1 MEIKQEF
8 KNLIPPLNEAEYSE
22 LESSILAEGCR
33 EPLIVWNNV
42 LVDGHNRYEICT
54 KHNIPFET
62 KSINFSDD
70 DEAMVWIITN
80 QLGRR
85 NITDFSRAELA
96 LKRKE
101 ILLKQGREKMSEAKK
116 EALIIQKEGL
126 TNSVKPSIKHN
137 TQEILAKEVSKTIML
152 EASNYLINIF
162 ENAIDRNEIDFYN
175 YQFSSLANMFDFVIY
190 SFSESNSNSI
200 LSYTVFEISTVIKGN
215 DYNIIEFS
223 SVINSISDTIE
234 LDVNEIESYNIDYA
248 LQLIDMQFKEIRM
261 ASKKKV
267 SA

>member
-1 MEIKQEF
+1 
-8 KNLIPPLNEAEYSE
+8 
-22 LESSILAEGCR
+22 
-33 EPLIVWNNV
+33 
-42 LVDGHNRYEICT
+42 
-54 KHNIPFET
+54 
-62 KSINFSDD
+62 
-70 DEAMVWIITN
+70 
-80 QLGRR
+80 
-85 NITDFSRAELA
+85 
-96 LKRKE
+96 
-101 ILLKQGREKMSEAKK
+101 
-116 EALIIQKEGL
+116 
-126 TNSVKPSIKHN
+126 
-137 TQEILAKEVSKTIML
+137 
-152 EASNYLINIF
+152 
-162 ENAIDRNEIDFYN
+162 
-175 YQFSSLANMFDFVIY
+175 MFDFVIY

>member
-1 MEIKQEF
+1 MQRKLTAREIEK
-8 KNLIPPLNEAEYSE
+8 
-22 LESSILAEGCR
+22 
-33 EPLIVWNNV
+33 
-42 LVDGHNRYEICT
+42 
-54 KHNIPFET
+54 
-62 KSINFSDD
+62 
-70 DEAMVWIITN
+70 
-80 QLGRR
+80 
-85 NITDFSRAELA
+85 
-96 LKRKE
+96 
-101 ILLKQGREKMSEAKK
+101 LKQ
-116 EALIIQKEGL
+116 
-126 TNSVKPSIKHN
+126 
-137 TQEILAKEVSKTIML
+137 AKEVSKTIML

-175 YQFSSLANMFDFVIY
+175 YQFSSLANIFDFVIY

-248 LQLIDMQFKEIRM
+248 LSLIDMQFKEIRM

>member
-1 MEIKQEF
+1 MQRKLIAREIEK
-8 KNLIPPLNEAEYSE
+8 
-22 LESSILAEGCR
+22 
-33 EPLIVWNNV
+33 
-42 LVDGHNRYEICT
+42 
-54 KHNIPFET
+54 
-62 KSINFSDD
+62 
-70 DEAMVWIITN
+70 
-80 QLGRR
+80 
-85 NITDFSRAELA
+85 
-96 LKRKE
+96 
-101 ILLKQGREKMSEAKK
+101 LKQ
-116 EALIIQKEGL
+116 
-126 TNSVKPSIKHN
+126 
-137 TQEILAKEVSKTIML
+137 AKEVSKTIML

-248 LQLIDMQFKEIRM
+248 LQLIDMQFKEMQM
-261 ASKKKV
+261 ASKKKAIFV
-267 SA
+267 KYMNLQTIF

>member
-1 MEIKQEF
+1 MQRKLIAREIEK
-8 KNLIPPLNEAEYSE
+8 
-22 LESSILAEGCR
+22 
-33 EPLIVWNNV
+33 
-42 LVDGHNRYEICT
+42 
-54 KHNIPFET
+54 
-62 KSINFSDD
+62 
-70 DEAMVWIITN
+70 
-80 QLGRR
+80 
-85 NITDFSRAELA
+85 
-96 LKRKE
+96 
-101 ILLKQGREKMSEAKK
+101 LKQAKK
-116 EALIIQKEGL
+116 
-126 TNSVKPSIKHN
+126 
-137 TQEILAKEVSKTIML
+137 VSKTIML

>member
-1 MEIKQEF
+1 MQRKLIAREIEK
-8 KNLIPPLNEAEYSE
+8 
-22 LESSILAEGCR
+22 
-33 EPLIVWNNV
+33 
-42 LVDGHNRYEICT
+42 
-54 KHNIPFET
+54 
-62 KSINFSDD
+62 
-70 DEAMVWIITN
+70 
-80 QLGRR
+80 
-85 NITDFSRAELA
+85 
-96 LKRKE
+96 
-101 ILLKQGREKMSEAKK
+101 LKQ
-116 EALIIQKEGL
+116 
-126 TNSVKPSIKHN
+126 
-137 TQEILAKEVSKTIML
+137 AKEVSKTIML

-261 ASKKKV
+261 ASKKKLKNLY
-267 SA
+267 

>member
-1 MEIKQEF
+1 MQRKLTAREIEK
-8 KNLIPPLNEAEYSE
+8 
-22 LESSILAEGCR
+22 
-33 EPLIVWNNV
+33 
-42 LVDGHNRYEICT
+42 
-54 KHNIPFET
+54 
-62 KSINFSDD
+62 
-70 DEAMVWIITN
+70 
-80 QLGRR
+80 
-85 NITDFSRAELA
+85 
-96 LKRKE
+96 
-101 ILLKQGREKMSEAKK
+101 LKQ
-116 EALIIQKEGL
+116 
-126 TNSVKPSIKHN
+126 
-137 TQEILAKEVSKTIML
+137 AKEVSKTIML

-215 DYNIIEFS
+215 DYSIIEFS

-261 ASKKKV
+261 ASKKKAIFV
-267 SA
+267 KYMNS

>member
-1 MEIKQEF
+1 MQRKLTAREIEK
-8 KNLIPPLNEAEYSE
+8 
-22 LESSILAEGCR
+22 
-33 EPLIVWNNV
+33 
-42 LVDGHNRYEICT
+42 
-54 KHNIPFET
+54 
-62 KSINFSDD
+62 
-70 DEAMVWIITN
+70 
-80 QLGRR
+80 
-85 NITDFSRAELA
+85 
-96 LKRKE
+96 
-101 ILLKQGREKMSEAKK
+101 LKQ
-116 EALIIQKEGL
+116 
-126 TNSVKPSIKHN
+126 
-137 TQEILAKEVSKTIML
+137 AKEVSKTIML

-175 YQFSSLANMFDFVIY
+175 YQFGSLANMFDFVIY

>member
-1 MEIKQEF
+1 MQRKLTAREIEK
-8 KNLIPPLNEAEYSE
+8 
-22 LESSILAEGCR
+22 
-33 EPLIVWNNV
+33 
-42 LVDGHNRYEICT
+42 
-54 KHNIPFET
+54 
-62 KSINFSDD
+62 
-70 DEAMVWIITN
+70 
-80 QLGRR
+80 
-85 NITDFSRAELA
+85 
-96 LKRKE
+96 
-101 ILLKQGREKMSEAKK
+101 LKQ
-116 EALIIQKEGL
+116 
-126 TNSVKPSIKHN
+126 
-137 TQEILAKEVSKTIML
+137 AKEVSKTIML

-248 LQLIDMQFKEIRM
+248 LQLIDMQFKEMQM

>member
-1 MEIKQEF
+1 VQRKLIAREIEK
-8 KNLIPPLNEAEYSE
+8 
-22 LESSILAEGCR
+22 
-33 EPLIVWNNV
+33 
-42 LVDGHNRYEICT
+42 
-54 KHNIPFET
+54 
-62 KSINFSDD
+62 
-70 DEAMVWIITN
+70 
-80 QLGRR
+80 
-85 NITDFSRAELA
+85 
-96 LKRKE
+96 
-101 ILLKQGREKMSEAKK
+101 LKQ
-116 EALIIQKEGL
+116 
-126 TNSVKPSIKHN
+126 
-137 TQEILAKEVSKTIML
+137 AKEVSKTIML

-261 ASKKKV
+261 ASKKKLKNLY
-267 SA
+267 

>member
-1 MEIKQEF
+1 MQRKLTAREIEK
-8 KNLIPPLNEAEYSE
+8 
-22 LESSILAEGCR
+22 
-33 EPLIVWNNV
+33 
-42 LVDGHNRYEICT
+42 
-54 KHNIPFET
+54 
-62 KSINFSDD
+62 
-70 DEAMVWIITN
+70 
-80 QLGRR
+80 
-85 NITDFSRAELA
+85 
-96 LKRKE
+96 
-101 ILLKQGREKMSEAKK
+101 LKQ
-116 EALIIQKEGL
+116 
-126 TNSVKPSIKHN
+126 
-137 TQEILAKEVSKTIML
+137 AKEVSKTIML

-162 ENAIDRNEIDFYN
+162 ENAIDSNEIDFYN

>member
-1 MEIKQEF
+1 MQRKLTAREIEK
-8 KNLIPPLNEAEYSE
+8 
-22 LESSILAEGCR
+22 
-33 EPLIVWNNV
+33 
-42 LVDGHNRYEICT
+42 
-54 KHNIPFET
+54 
-62 KSINFSDD
+62 
-70 DEAMVWIITN
+70 
-80 QLGRR
+80 
-85 NITDFSRAELA
+85 
-96 LKRKE
+96 
-101 ILLKQGREKMSEAKK
+101 LKQAKK
-116 EALIIQKEGL
+116 
-126 TNSVKPSIKHN
+126 
-137 TQEILAKEVSKTIML
+137 VSKTIML

>member
-1 MEIKQEF
+1 MQRKLIAREIEK
-8 KNLIPPLNEAEYSE
+8 
-22 LESSILAEGCR
+22 
-33 EPLIVWNNV
+33 
-42 LVDGHNRYEICT
+42 
-54 KHNIPFET
+54 
-62 KSINFSDD
+62 
-70 DEAMVWIITN
+70 
-80 QLGRR
+80 
-85 NITDFSRAELA
+85 
-96 LKRKE
+96 
-101 ILLKQGREKMSEAKK
+101 LKQ
-116 EALIIQKEGL
+116 
-126 TNSVKPSIKHN
+126 
-137 TQEILAKEVSKTIML
+137 AKEVSKTIML

-162 ENAIDRNEIDFYN
+162 ENAIDSNEIDFYN

>member
-1 MEIKQEF
+1 MQRKLTAREIEK
-8 KNLIPPLNEAEYSE
+8 
-22 LESSILAEGCR
+22 
-33 EPLIVWNNV
+33 
-42 LVDGHNRYEICT
+42 
-54 KHNIPFET
+54 
-62 KSINFSDD
+62 
-70 DEAMVWIITN
+70 
-80 QLGRR
+80 
-85 NITDFSRAELA
+85 
-96 LKRKE
+96 
-101 ILLKQGREKMSEAKK
+101 LKQ
-116 EALIIQKEGL
+116 
-126 TNSVKPSIKHN
+126 
-137 TQEILAKEVSKTIML
+137 AKEVSKTIML

>member
-1 MEIKQEF
+1 MQRKLTAREIEK
-8 KNLIPPLNEAEYSE
+8 
-22 LESSILAEGCR
+22 
-33 EPLIVWNNV
+33 
-42 LVDGHNRYEICT
+42 
-54 KHNIPFET
+54 
-62 KSINFSDD
+62 
-70 DEAMVWIITN
+70 
-80 QLGRR
+80 
-85 NITDFSRAELA
+85 
-96 LKRKE
+96 
-101 ILLKQGREKMSEAKK
+101 LKQ
-116 EALIIQKEGL
+116 
-126 TNSVKPSIKHN
+126 
-137 TQEILAKEVSKTIML
+137 AKEVSKTIML

-215 DYNIIEFS
+215 DYSIIEFS

-248 LQLIDMQFKEIRM
+248 LSLIDMQFKEIRM

>member
-1 MEIKQEF
+1 MQRKLIAREIEK
-8 KNLIPPLNEAEYSE
+8 
-22 LESSILAEGCR
+22 
-33 EPLIVWNNV
+33 
-42 LVDGHNRYEICT
+42 
-54 KHNIPFET
+54 
-62 KSINFSDD
+62 
-70 DEAMVWIITN
+70 
-80 QLGRR
+80 
-85 NITDFSRAELA
+85 
-96 LKRKE
+96 
-101 ILLKQGREKMSEAKK
+101 LKQ
-116 EALIIQKEGL
+116 
-126 TNSVKPSIKHN
+126 
-137 TQEILAKEVSKTIML
+137 AKEVSKTIML

-162 ENAIDRNEIDFYN
+162 ENAIDRKEIDFYN

>member
-1 MEIKQEF
+1 MQRKLTAREIEK
-8 KNLIPPLNEAEYSE
+8 
-22 LESSILAEGCR
+22 
-33 EPLIVWNNV
+33 
-42 LVDGHNRYEICT
+42 
-54 KHNIPFET
+54 
-62 KSINFSDD
+62 
-70 DEAMVWIITN
+70 
-80 QLGRR
+80 
-85 NITDFSRAELA
+85 
-96 LKRKE
+96 
-101 ILLKQGREKMSEAKK
+101 LKQ
-116 EALIIQKEGL
+116 
-126 TNSVKPSIKHN
+126 
-137 TQEILAKEVSKTIML
+137 AKEVSKTIML

-200 LSYTVFEISTVIKGN
+200 LSYAVFEISTVIKGN

>member
-1 MEIKQEF
+1 MQRKLTAREIEK
-8 KNLIPPLNEAEYSE
+8 
-22 LESSILAEGCR
+22 
-33 EPLIVWNNV
+33 
-42 LVDGHNRYEICT
+42 
-54 KHNIPFET
+54 
-62 KSINFSDD
+62 
-70 DEAMVWIITN
+70 
-80 QLGRR
+80 
-85 NITDFSRAELA
+85 
-96 LKRKE
+96 
-101 ILLKQGREKMSEAKK
+101 LKQ
-116 EALIIQKEGL
+116 
-126 TNSVKPSIKHN
+126 
-137 TQEILAKEVSKTIML
+137 AKEVSKTIML

-200 LSYTVFEISTVIKGN
+200 LSYTVFEISTVLKGN

>member
-1 MEIKQEF
+1 MQRKLIAREIEK
-8 KNLIPPLNEAEYSE
+8 
-22 LESSILAEGCR
+22 
-33 EPLIVWNNV
+33 
-42 LVDGHNRYEICT
+42 
-54 KHNIPFET
+54 
-62 KSINFSDD
+62 
-70 DEAMVWIITN
+70 
-80 QLGRR
+80 
-85 NITDFSRAELA
+85 
-96 LKRKE
+96 
-101 ILLKQGREKMSEAKK
+101 LKQ
-116 EALIIQKEGL
+116 
-126 TNSVKPSIKHN
+126 
-137 TQEILAKEVSKTIML
+137 AKEVSKTIML

-162 ENAIDRNEIDFYN
+162 ENAIDSNEIDFYN

-215 DYNIIEFS
+215 DYSIIEFS

>member
-1 MEIKQEF
+1 MQRKLTAREIEK
-8 KNLIPPLNEAEYSE
+8 
-22 LESSILAEGCR
+22 
-33 EPLIVWNNV
+33 
-42 LVDGHNRYEICT
+42 
-54 KHNIPFET
+54 
-62 KSINFSDD
+62 
-70 DEAMVWIITN
+70 
-80 QLGRR
+80 
-85 NITDFSRAELA
+85 
-96 LKRKE
+96 
-101 ILLKQGREKMSEAKK
+101 LKQ
-116 EALIIQKEGL
+116 
-126 TNSVKPSIKHN
+126 
-137 TQEILAKEVSKTIML
+137 AKEVSKTIML

-261 ASKKKV
+261 ASKKKA

>member
-1 MEIKQEF
+1 MQRKLIAREIEK
-8 KNLIPPLNEAEYSE
+8 
-22 LESSILAEGCR
+22 
-33 EPLIVWNNV
+33 
-42 LVDGHNRYEICT
+42 
-54 KHNIPFET
+54 
-62 KSINFSDD
+62 
-70 DEAMVWIITN
+70 
-80 QLGRR
+80 
-85 NITDFSRAELA
+85 
-96 LKRKE
+96 
-101 ILLKQGREKMSEAKK
+101 LKQ
-116 EALIIQKEGL
+116 
-126 TNSVKPSIKHN
+126 
-137 TQEILAKEVSKTIML
+137 AKEVSKTIML

>member
-1 MEIKQEF
+1 MQRKLTAREIEK
-8 KNLIPPLNEAEYSE
+8 
-22 LESSILAEGCR
+22 
-33 EPLIVWNNV
+33 
-42 LVDGHNRYEICT
+42 
-54 KHNIPFET
+54 
-62 KSINFSDD
+62 
-70 DEAMVWIITN
+70 
-80 QLGRR
+80 
-85 NITDFSRAELA
+85 
-96 LKRKE
+96 
-101 ILLKQGREKMSEAKK
+101 LKQ
-116 EALIIQKEGL
+116 
-126 TNSVKPSIKHN
+126 
-137 TQEILAKEVSKTIML
+137 AKEVSKTIML

-261 ASKKKV
+261 ASQKKV

>member
-1 MEIKQEF
+1 MQRKLTAREIEK
-8 KNLIPPLNEAEYSE
+8 
-22 LESSILAEGCR
+22 
-33 EPLIVWNNV
+33 
-42 LVDGHNRYEICT
+42 
-54 KHNIPFET
+54 
-62 KSINFSDD
+62 
-70 DEAMVWIITN
+70 
-80 QLGRR
+80 
-85 NITDFSRAELA
+85 
-96 LKRKE
+96 
-101 ILLKQGREKMSEAKK
+101 LKQ
-116 EALIIQKEGL
+116 
-126 TNSVKPSIKHN
+126 
-137 TQEILAKEVSKTIML
+137 AKEVSKTIML

-190 SFSESNSNSI
+190 SFNEIDSNSI

-215 DYNIIEFS
+215 DYSIIEFS

-248 LQLIDMQFKEIRM
+248 LQLIDMQFKEMQM

>member
-1 MEIKQEF
+1 MQRKLTAREIEK
-8 KNLIPPLNEAEYSE
+8 
-22 LESSILAEGCR
+22 
-33 EPLIVWNNV
+33 
-42 LVDGHNRYEICT
+42 
-54 KHNIPFET
+54 
-62 KSINFSDD
+62 
-70 DEAMVWIITN
+70 
-80 QLGRR
+80 
-85 NITDFSRAELA
+85 
-96 LKRKE
+96 
-101 ILLKQGREKMSEAKK
+101 LKQ
-116 EALIIQKEGL
+116 
-126 TNSVKPSIKHN
+126 
-137 TQEILAKEVSKTIML
+137 AKEVSKTIML

-200 LSYTVFEISTVIKGN
+200 LSYTVFEISTVLKGS
-215 DYNIIEFS
+215 DYSIIEFS
-223 SVINSISDTIE
+223 SVINSISDMIE

>member
-1 MEIKQEF
+1 MQRKLTAREIEK
-8 KNLIPPLNEAEYSE
+8 
-22 LESSILAEGCR
+22 
-33 EPLIVWNNV
+33 
-42 LVDGHNRYEICT
+42 
-54 KHNIPFET
+54 
-62 KSINFSDD
+62 
-70 DEAMVWIITN
+70 
-80 QLGRR
+80 
-85 NITDFSRAELA
+85 
-96 LKRKE
+96 
-101 ILLKQGREKMSEAKK
+101 LKQ
-116 EALIIQKEGL
+116 
-126 TNSVKPSIKHN
+126 
-137 TQEILAKEVSKTIML
+137 AKEVSKTIML

-215 DYNIIEFS
+215 DYSIIEFS

>member
-1 MEIKQEF
+1 MQRKLTAREIEK
-8 KNLIPPLNEAEYSE
+8 
-22 LESSILAEGCR
+22 
-33 EPLIVWNNV
+33 
-42 LVDGHNRYEICT
+42 
-54 KHNIPFET
+54 
-62 KSINFSDD
+62 
-70 DEAMVWIITN
+70 
-80 QLGRR
+80 
-85 NITDFSRAELA
+85 
-96 LKRKE
+96 
-101 ILLKQGREKMSEAKK
+101 LKQ
-116 EALIIQKEGL
+116 
-126 TNSVKPSIKHN
+126 
-137 TQEILAKEVSKTIML
+137 AKEVSKTIML

-175 YQFSSLANMFDFVIY
+175 YQFSSLANTFDFVIY
-190 SFSESNSNSI
+190 SFNEIDSNSI

>member
-1 MEIKQEF
+1 MQRKLIAREIEK
-8 KNLIPPLNEAEYSE
+8 
-22 LESSILAEGCR
+22 
-33 EPLIVWNNV
+33 
-42 LVDGHNRYEICT
+42 
-54 KHNIPFET
+54 
-62 KSINFSDD
+62 
-70 DEAMVWIITN
+70 
-80 QLGRR
+80 
-85 NITDFSRAELA
+85 
-96 LKRKE
+96 
-101 ILLKQGREKMSEAKK
+101 LKQAKK
-116 EALIIQKEGL
+116 
-126 TNSVKPSIKHN
+126 
-137 TQEILAKEVSKTIML
+137 VSKTIML

-248 LQLIDMQFKEIRM
+248 LQLIDMQFKEMQM

>member
-1 MEIKQEF
+1 MQRKLTAREIEK
-8 KNLIPPLNEAEYSE
+8 
-22 LESSILAEGCR
+22 
-33 EPLIVWNNV
+33 
-42 LVDGHNRYEICT
+42 
-54 KHNIPFET
+54 
-62 KSINFSDD
+62 
-70 DEAMVWIITN
+70 
-80 QLGRR
+80 
-85 NITDFSRAELA
+85 
-96 LKRKE
+96 
-101 ILLKQGREKMSEAKK
+101 LKQAKK
-116 EALIIQKEGL
+116 
-126 TNSVKPSIKHN
+126 
-137 TQEILAKEVSKTIML
+137 VSKTIML

-248 LQLIDMQFKEIRM
+248 LQLIDMQFKEMQM

>member
-1 MEIKQEF
+1 MQRKLIAREIEK
-8 KNLIPPLNEAEYSE
+8 
-22 LESSILAEGCR
+22 
-33 EPLIVWNNV
+33 
-42 LVDGHNRYEICT
+42 
-54 KHNIPFET
+54 
-62 KSINFSDD
+62 
-70 DEAMVWIITN
+70 
-80 QLGRR
+80 
-85 NITDFSRAELA
+85 
-96 LKRKE
+96 
-101 ILLKQGREKMSEAKK
+101 LKQ
-116 EALIIQKEGL
+116 
-126 TNSVKPSIKHN
+126 
-137 TQEILAKEVSKTIML
+137 AKEVSKTIML

-215 DYNIIEFS
+215 DYSIIEFS

-261 ASKKKV
+261 ASKKKA